1 MPLLEL
7 YSGAGGS
14 MATQGIEEVTEN
26 AIRAVARDCGSLSME
41 CSDVAGYVKGVG
53 QRIGEH
59 LKMLDQLEEVTTR
72 LLGDQARVSDS
83 TDEARLLSEQA
94 KAKLDAG
101 REAIEGTIQGF
112 KGLTDLIVQLGER
125 MAGFASA
132 MSQVQTV
139 SSTIETIARKTNML
153 ALNATIEAARA
164 GDAGR
169 SFAVV
174 AAEVKKLAH
183 DTRAATS
190 QIASTIGELTREAGA
205 VTTEIKT
212 GVERSRA
219 AQSGFGTISETVR
232 EVTEIVGMVDRQTEG
247 IAHSTSMIQTSVDR
261 VKAGLTDFA
270 GDARANGSEL
280 LSAQKR
286 LAHLEMLS
294 NTMLDTLAN
303 SGAEID
309 DTPFILKAQ
318 EALPRRSRPR
328 SSRRS
333 TRAKSAS
340 RTCSTATTRSIEG
353 TNPVQYE
360 VRFNDAADQ
369 RCPPDPRP
377 HQGRRQPHHRL
388 GDRRHE
394 RLSAD
399 PPFRAQ
405 PPAGTRSGVERR
417 ALPQQAHH
425 HRRPD
430 PHGARKRPAGDARD
444 LPDGAGRQVDP
455 GEERLRSVV
464 DQGPPLGQFRAR
476 VPRRLNLARRTAP
489 TRFTYAGHKPRL
501 YALALG
507 PTAHRLRLQ
516 RARTRGQEWRST
528 GPSTSSRSALPKRS

>member
-1 MPLLEL
+1 
-7 YSGAGGS
+7 

-41 CSDVAGYVKGVG
+41 CSDVAGYVKGVSD
-53 QRIGEH
+53 RISEH

-83 TDEARLLSEQA
+83 TDEARLLAEQA

-101 REAIEGTIQGF
+101 REAIEGTIEGF
-112 KGLTDLIVQLGER
+112 RGLTDLVVQLGER

-132 MSQVQTV
+132 MNQVQTV

-205 VTTEIKT
+205 VTAEIKT

-219 AQSGFGTISETVR
+219 AQSGFSTIGDTVR
-232 EVTEIVGMVDRQTEG
+232 EVSEIVGMVDRQTEG

-261 VKAGLTDFA
+261 VKASLTDFA
-270 GDARANGSEL
+270 GDARDNGSEL
-280 LSAQKR
+280 LTAQKR

-318 EALPRRSRPR
+318 EACRQVQVAIE
-328 SSRRS
+328 
-333 TRAKSAS
+333 TAIDNGEAS
-340 RTCSTATTRSIEG
+340 VDDVFDRDYQIIPGS
-353 TNPVQYE
+353 NPVQYQ
-360 VRFNDAADQ
+360 VRFNDIADRYVRPILDRTKGVDNRIIGTAIGDMNGYLPTHLTERSHPQ
-369 RCPPDPRP
+369 GPDPVWNDAHCRNRRIMIDDQTRMALASDRP
-377 HQGRRQPHHRL
+377 ATLATYRMEL
-388 GDRRHE
+388 GDRKIPVKNIYVP
-394 RLSAD
+394 LWVK
-399 PPFRAQ
+399 
-405 PPAGTRSGVERR
+405 GRR
-417 ALPQQAHH
+417 WGNFELAY
-425 HRRPD
+425 
-430 PHGARKRPAGDARD
+430 RD
-444 LPDGAGRQVDP
+444 D
-455 GEERLRSVV
+455 
-464 DQGPPLGQFRAR
+464 
-476 VPRRLNLARRTAP
+476 
-489 TRFTYAGHKPRL
+489 
-501 YALALG
+501 
-507 PTAHRLRLQ
+507 
-516 RARTRGQEWRST
+516 
-528 GPSTSSRSALPKRS
+528 

>member
-1 MPLLEL
+1 
-7 YSGAGGS
+7 
-14 MATQGIEEVTEN
+14 MATQGIEQVTEN

-41 CSDVAGYVKGVG
+41 CSDVAGYVKGVSD
-53 QRIGEH
+53 RIGEH
-59 LKMLDQLEEVTTR
+59 MKMLDQLEEVTTR

-94 KAKLDAG
+94 KAKLEAG
-101 REAIEGTIQGF
+101 REAIEGTIDGF
-112 KGLTDLIVQLGER
+112 KGLTELIVQLGER
-125 MAGFASA
+125 MAGFATA
-132 MSQVQTV
+132 MSQVQSV

-232 EVTEIVGMVDRQTEG
+232 EVSEIVGMVDRQTEG

-270 GDARANGSEL
+270 ADARDNGKEL
-280 LSAQKR
+280 LTAEKR
-286 LAHLEMLS
+286 LAHLELLS

-318 EALPRRSRPR
+318 ETCRQIQALIE
-328 SSRRS
+328 
-333 TRAKSAS
+333 RAIDEGDITVEDVFDHDYK
-340 RTCSTATTRSIEG
+340 IVEG
-353 TNPVQYE
+353 TNPVQYD
-360 VRFNDAADQ
+360 VRFNETADRHVRPILDRSESSDGRIIGCAIGDMNGYLPTHLSKRSHPQ
-369 RCPPDPRP
+369 GTDPVWNDEHCRNKRILIDDTTRMALASERP
-377 HQGRRQPHHRL
+377 ATLATYRMELGDKFIPVKNVFVPLWIKGRRWGNFEL
-388 GDRRHE
+388 
-394 RLSAD
+394 AY
-399 PPFRAQ
+399 
-405 PPAGTRSGVERR
+405 
-417 ALPQQAHH
+417 
-425 HRRPD
+425 
-430 PHGARKRPAGDARD
+430 RD
-444 LPDGAGRQVDP
+444 D
-455 GEERLRSVV
+455 
-464 DQGPPLGQFRAR
+464 
-476 VPRRLNLARRTAP
+476 
-489 TRFTYAGHKPRL
+489 
-501 YALALG
+501 
-507 PTAHRLRLQ
+507 
-516 RARTRGQEWRST
+516 
-528 GPSTSSRSALPKRS
+528 

>member
-1 MPLLEL
+1 
-7 YSGAGGS
+7 
-14 MATQGIEEVTEN
+14 MATQGIEQVTEN

-41 CSDVAGYVKGVG
+41 CSDVAGYVKGVSD
-53 QRIGEH
+53 RIGEH
-59 LKMLDQLEEVTTR
+59 MQMLDQLEEVTTR

-101 REAIEGTIQGF
+101 REAIDGTIEGF

-125 MAGFASA
+125 MAGFATA

-219 AQSGFGTISETVR
+219 AQSGFGTISDTVR
-232 EVTEIVGMVDRQTEG
+232 EVSEIVDMVDRQTEG

-270 GDARANGSEL
+270 ADARDNGKEL
-280 LSAQKR
+280 LTAEKR

-294 NTMLDTLAN
+294 NSMLDTLAN

-318 EALPRRSRPR
+318 ETCRRIQAAIEHALDAGELTVEDVFDADYR
-328 SSRRS
+328 
-333 TRAKSAS
+333 
-340 RTCSTATTRSIEG
+340 IVEG
-353 TNPVQYE
+353 TNPVQYD
-360 VRFNDAADQ
+360 VRFNDAADRLVQ
-369 RCPPDPRP
+369 PILDQTKSGDNRIIGSAIGDMNGYLPTHLSERSHPQGPDPVWNDEHCRNKRILIDDTTRMALASDRP
-377 HQGRRQPHHRL
+377 ATLATYRMELGDKFIPVKNVFVPLWIRGRRWGNFEL
-388 GDRRHE
+388 
-394 RLSAD
+394 AY
-399 PPFRAQ
+399 
-405 PPAGTRSGVERR
+405 
-417 ALPQQAHH
+417 
-425 HRRPD
+425 
-430 PHGARKRPAGDARD
+430 RD
-444 LPDGAGRQVDP
+444 D
-455 GEERLRSVV
+455 
-464 DQGPPLGQFRAR
+464 
-476 VPRRLNLARRTAP
+476 
-489 TRFTYAGHKPRL
+489 
-501 YALALG
+501 
-507 PTAHRLRLQ
+507 
-516 RARTRGQEWRST
+516 
-528 GPSTSSRSALPKRS
+528 